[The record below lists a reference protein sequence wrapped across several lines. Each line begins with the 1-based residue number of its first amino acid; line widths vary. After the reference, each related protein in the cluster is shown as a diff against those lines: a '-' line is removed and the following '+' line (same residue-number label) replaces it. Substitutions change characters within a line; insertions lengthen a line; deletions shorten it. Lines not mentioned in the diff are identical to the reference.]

1 MPFRFGGLTE
11 LFSKISSSV
20 SRKDGESVVG
30 IDIGTSSIK
39 VVQLTERKG
48 AAILET
54 YGEIAMGP
62 YAELEVGQSVSVS
75 ADIAAKALTDL
86 MREANVGSR
95 TGGASV
101 PLSASLISVISL
113 PTKSREE
120 LATMIPIEARK
131 YIPIPITEVSLDWF
145 VIPEEEASFLAGA
158 GKERKPNT
166 SDVLMV
172 AIRNDALLKFQSIM
186 KTAGVA
192 PRFYEI
198 EPFSI
203 SRSAYEH
210 DTKPAMV
217 IDLGASSTRV
227 YVIEFGIVDISHTV
241 NRGGQDLTLA
251 LAKSSGRTFREAELT
266 KREKGIAESEAGAN
280 AIEYIFS
287 EARRIFLTYQRKEGK
302 AISKVV
308 LVGGGA
314 SMKGITDV
322 AARFFDAPV
331 MLGSPFDRVSAPAFI
346 ADALAKAGP
355 SFTSAIGV
363 ALRALKP

>member
-1 MPFRFGGLTE
+1 MALPFGGIAQ
-11 LFSKISSSV
+11 LFSKISSSLG
-20 SRKDGESVVG
+20 KKEGESVIGV
-30 IDIGTSSIK
+30 DIGTSSIK

-54 YGEIAMGP
+54 YGEIALGP
-62 YAELEVGQSVSVS
+62 YAELEVGQSVSVPAS
-75 ADIAAKALTDL
+75 TLAHALNDL
-86 MREANVGSR
+86 MREANVSAR
-95 TGGASV
+95 VGGVAV

-113 PTKSREE
+113 PTKSRED

-145 VIPEEEASFLAGA
+145 VIPEEEASFLSSA
-158 GKERKPNT
+158 GKERNPNIT
-166 SDVLMV
+166 DVLLV
-172 AIRNDALLKFQSIM
+172 AIRNDALLKFQS
-186 KTAGVA
+186 VA
-192 PRFYEI
+192 KESTVMPRFYEI

-203 SRSAYEH
+203 SRAAYEH
-210 DTKPAMV
+210 DTTPTMV
-217 IDLGASSTRV
+217 IDFGASSTRV

-241 NRGGQDLTLA
+241 SRGGQDLTLA
-251 LAKSSGRTFREAELT
+251 LAKSSGRTFREAEIT
-266 KREKGIAESEAGAN
+266 KREQGLTESEAGGN

-314 SMKGITDV
+314 SLKGIAET
-322 AARFFDAPV
+322 ATRFFDAPV
-331 MLGSPFDRVSAPAFI
+331 TTGTPFDRVSAPAFI

-355 SFTSAIGV
+355 SFSSAVGL